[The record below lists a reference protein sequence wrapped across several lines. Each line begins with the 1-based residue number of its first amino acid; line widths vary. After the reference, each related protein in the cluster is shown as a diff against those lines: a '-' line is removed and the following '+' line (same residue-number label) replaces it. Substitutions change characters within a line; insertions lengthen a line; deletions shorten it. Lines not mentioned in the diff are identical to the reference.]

1 VTHDTLKP
9 CRYSKGS
16 MVHLVVAAPH
26 SSPYLDTAFANGYT
40 PLEYVTRRIATL
52 RTALETEG
60 GSSVS
65 VHTIGPPGGRL
76 PAVPTNWMPVVP
88 EVADASGVLAALHA
102 VLPPDEGPVVIFHLD
117 APFVDLRL
125 TRYLLRLHNESW
137 CDYTFADGY
146 PQGFAPELL
155 RRGVL
160 PVLAELA
167 KNLPW
172 TRSALFDA
180 LSRDINAFDIETEAA
195 SEDYALLRLSLT
207 VDTRSN
213 YTLCRRLTEVTDVA
227 ADPAEA
233 NLSVPDPGTERFPD
247 DGSAVLAALRDD
259 PSLGRILPYYY
270 QIQVTDEMV
279 QRPSYLPWSEA
290 EWAPSSPGE
299 GTHLSPARWKELLA
313 AIAQFSPEATI
324 SIGYRGEPA
333 LHPDLPAL
341 IAAAADHPGIS
352 LYVETSGL
360 GWNDEALAAIEAPV
374 VRAVIV
380 ELDSIDPGQYEE
392 LRGSGYDEAMATIE
406 RMRHVLPGRLYVQA
420 TRMKSNEWDLQ
431 KFFSH
436 WDQIEGVTPLIEKYN
451 SWAGRLADRSV
462 MDLAP
467 LERIPCRHLQRDM
480 VVSLDGTV
488 PRCFQDLDGDGTRGN
503 LFSGSIS
510 AVWNAGE
517 DEYAAHVR
525 GEYPSLCR
533 KCDEYYTFNA

>member
-1 VTHDTLKP
+1 
-9 CRYSKGS
+9 
-16 MVHLVVAAPH
+16 
-26 SSPYLDTAFANGYT
+26 
-40 PLEYVTRRIATL
+40 
-52 RTALETEG
+52 
-60 GSSVS
+60 
-65 VHTIGPPGGRL
+65 
-76 PAVPTNWMPVVP
+76 
-88 EVADASGVLAALHA
+88 
-102 VLPPDEGPVVIFHLD
+102 
-117 APFVDLRL
+117 
-125 TRYLLRLHNESW
+125 
-137 CDYTFADGY
+137 
-146 PQGFAPELL
+146 
-155 RRGVL
+155 
-160 PVLAELA
+160 
-167 KNLPW
+167 
-172 TRSALFDA
+172 
-180 LSRDINAFDIETEAA
+180 
-195 SEDYALLRLSLT
+195 
-207 VDTRSN
+207 
-213 YTLCRRLTEVTDVA
+213 
-227 ADPAEA
+227 
-233 NLSVPDPGTERFPD
+233 
-247 DGSAVLAALRDD
+247 
-259 PSLGRILPYYY
+259 
-270 QIQVTDEMV
+270 
-279 QRPSYLPWSEA
+279 
-290 EWAPSSPGE
+290 
-299 GTHLSPARWKELLA
+299 
-313 AIAQFSPEATI
+313 
-324 SIGYRGEPA
+324 
-333 LHPDLPAL
+333 
-341 IAAAADHPGIS
+341 
-352 LYVETSGL
+352 VETSGL